1 MRYRK
6 FDIKELKVTGA
17 QKGFRKVIS
26 RCGTGRSSYLHFEFK
41 GDGLGFISD
50 ARKMKSLRKMIN
62 ECLKARK
69 LK

>member
-1 MRYRK
+1 MSK
-6 FDIKELKVTGA
+6 IDIKELKITGV
-17 QKGFRKVIS
+17 QKGYRKVIS
-26 RCGTGRSSYLHFEFK
+26 RCGTGRSSYLHFEIR
-41 GDGLGFISD
+41 GDGLAFISD